1 LIDCLVALSGGF
13 DSAIVAYL
21 AKNYLGEDRVIAA
34 TCVNNHIFRYQIK
47 NAIDI
52 ASKIKYQVDTLYMN
66 AETNDLLMTNQSNR

>member
-1 LIDCLVALSGGF
+1 VDLLEEFFKRIDSCLVALSGGF

-47 NAIDI
+47 M
-52 ASKIKYQVDTLYMN
+52 Q
-66 AETNDLLMTNQSNR
+66 